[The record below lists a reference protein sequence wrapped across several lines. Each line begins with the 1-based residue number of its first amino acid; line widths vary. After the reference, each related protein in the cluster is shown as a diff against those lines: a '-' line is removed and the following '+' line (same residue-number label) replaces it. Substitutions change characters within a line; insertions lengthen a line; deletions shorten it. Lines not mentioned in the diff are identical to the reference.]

1 MQEKGKQ
8 EHLSEQRHGESKGHP
23 AGAWWRASSATPGP
37 LWGRAD
43 QSALQTP

>member
-23 AGAWWRASSATPGP
+23 TGAWWRASSATPGP